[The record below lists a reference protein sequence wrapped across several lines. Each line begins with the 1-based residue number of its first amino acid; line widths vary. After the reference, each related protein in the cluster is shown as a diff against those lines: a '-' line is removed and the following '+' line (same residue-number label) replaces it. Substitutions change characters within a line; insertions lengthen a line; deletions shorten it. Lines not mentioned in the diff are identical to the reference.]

1 MQYSKQPGFW
11 ESALTEQDAVAA
23 GVEYSQLQL
32 AVNGDLYWVEQR
44 PDEGGRCCI
53 CCESIDSGEI
63 VDITPPQFS
72 VRSRVHEYGGRSW
85 CLLDD
90 ALVFVNAQDQQLYKQ
105 GLSQAA
111 DIDQLTDL
119 SQARFIEPLWDQHS
133 NRLIAVQEVHDV
145 NGVIN
150 RIVSVSLK
158 SEKVEVLVEGADFYA
173 YPVLDSSGV
182 SLAYISWSHPEL
194 PWTATQF
201 SLLDLTKADAKPIV
215 LAGLDYKEALSQ
227 PYFSQSDQLHVVT
240 DRNGWWNIYYYDF
253 TTAELV
259 LKQAYDAD
267 MISAPWQ
274 SGLTHYAQ
282 CSKGVA
288 HILHK
293 HAGGEI
299 VLDERSLASEFSYFK
314 ALVASDNWVCAA
326 ASASDRLN
334 AVIRIDV
341 ESHEVKVV
349 RGGDAQLE
357 PLDCSLPRPMSFSQ
371 GKERCFGYLY
381 PAANKDYAAFPTDQ
395 SPLVVFLHGGPTAA
409 TYPVLNL
416 KIQYWTQRGFA
427 VLDLNYR
434 GSANYGREYRDAL
447 AGSWGVIESE
457 DIRSAID
464 QLTASGEIDPEAI
477 FVRGNS
483 SGGFSAL
490 NAVCQLDCFAAAASL
505 YGVTDPLVLDQCTH
519 KFESYYLH
527 WLLGDPECD
536 QDIYKERSPLYN
548 ADAITCPIVFFQG
561 EQDKVVLPAQ
571 TRVMEKALKEKG
583 VPVEAYYFANEAHG
597 FRDRENQESV
607 LGKELCFYQK
617 SLRD

>member
-1 MQYSKQPGFW
+1 MQHSKQPGFW

-32 AVNGDLYWVEQR
+32 ADNGDLYWVEQR
-44 PDEGGRCCI
+44 PNEGGRCCI
-53 CCESIDSGEI
+53 CYESLDSGKIE
-63 VDITPPQFS
+63 DITPSQFS

-90 ALVFVNAQDQQLYKQ
+90 ALVFVNAQDQQIYKQ
-105 GLSQAA
+105 SLSQEAV
-111 DIDQLTDL
+111 IDQLTDL
-119 SQARFIEPLWDQHS
+119 SKARFIEPVWDQHS
-133 NRLIAVQEVHDV
+133 NRLITVQEVHDA

-150 RIVSVSLK
+150 RIVSVSLQ
-158 SEKVEVLVEGADFYA
+158 SGKVEVLVEGADFYA
-173 YPVLDSSGV
+173 YPVLDSSGT
-182 SLAYISWSHPEL
+182 SLAYISWSHPEQ
-194 PWTATQF
+194 PWTATQL
-201 SLLDLTKADAKPIV
+201 SLLDLTKLDAKPVV
-215 LAGLDYKEALSQ
+215 LAGLDCEEALSQ

-240 DRNGWWNIYYYDF
+240 DRNGWWNIYHYDF
-253 TTAELV
+253 AKAKLV
-259 LKQAYDAD
+259 LKHSNDAD

-274 SGLTHYAQ
+274 SGLTHYAE
-282 CSKGVA
+282 CSKGIA

-299 VLDERSLASEFSYFK
+299 VLDECCLASEFSYFK
-314 ALVASDNWVCAA
+314 ALVANNGWVCAA
-326 ASASDRLN
+326 ASAADRLN
-334 AVIRIDV
+334 AVIRIDI

-349 RGGDAQLE
+349 RGGDAPLQ

-371 GKERCFGYLY
+371 GKEQCFGYLY
-381 PAANKDYAAFPTDQ
+381 PATNKGFDALCGDK
-395 SPLVVFLHGGPTAA
+395 SPLVIFLHGGPTAA

-416 KIQYWTQRGFA
+416 KIQYWTLRGFA

-457 DIRSAID
+457 DIRSAIE
-464 QLTASGEIDPEAI
+464 QLTDSGEIDPDAI

-527 WLLGDPECD
+527 WLLGDP
-536 QDIYKERSPLYN
+536 QKESKLYAQRAPLTN
-548 ADAITCPIVFFQG
+548 VSMISCPIVFFQG
-561 EQDKVVLPAQ
+561 EQDKVVLPEQ
-571 TRVMEKALKEKG
+571 TRAMVGALSNRG
-583 VPVEAYYFANEAHG
+583 G
-597 FRDRENQESV
+597 RSGSV
-607 LGKELCFYQK
+607 LLCRRSSWLQECY
-617 SLRD
+617 